1 MKKGLLLTLAAMATL
16 TLASC
21 VSEVTYIEELP
32 YKEALV
38 VSKRNEILKNITTEL
53 DNAHYFE
60 SYSKT
65 YNRKKNGDI
74 NTTQS
79 VKLKEFQGDYVEM
92 EIVSENH
99 SKYDGYDGYSKGTSN
114 YYLYYDS
121 TSQYMYL
128 LVDGMNAHSS
138 KTKISQSASQSAF
151 ENALSSYNDLSR
163 LWKYA
168 SLFTAYS
175 NGDGYALVY
184 NNESEY
190 STISKRVKDD
200 YLRGKKQTQIILE
213 ADSNYRITKFTIYQ
227 ADLCNYDSDSDE
239 EFDNLTVLESSTIT
253 MKFSYNDMEAR
264 PSNYMDHFKKL
275 TENN

>member
-21 VSEVTYIEELP
+21 GSEVTYIEELP

-79 VKLKEFQGDYVEM
+79 IKLKEFQGDYVEM
-92 EIVSENH
+92 EMVSENH

-114 YYLYYDS
+114 YYLHYDS

-128 LVDGMNAHSS
+128 LVDGMNATSS
-138 KTKISQSASQSAF
+138 KTKVSKSTF
-151 ENALSSYNDLSR
+151 ENALSSYNASASLGT
-163 LWKYA
+163 YA

-239 EFDNLTVLESSTIT
+239 EFDELTVLESSTIT
-253 MKFSYNDMEAR
+253 MKFSYDDMEAR

-275 TENN
+275 TESN